1 MEKGLYAMPQGL
13 AAIDSEPALE
23 IVIEDPEALKI
34 NGMEI
39 DLNKEDEGDFDTNL
53 AEHINDGKLAELA
66 GDILGDIDA
75 DISSRKDWMQTYV
88 DGLEL
93 FYCP

>member
-34 NGMEI
+34 DGMEI
-39 DLNKEDEGDFDTNL
+39 DLNKED
-53 AEHINDGKLAELA
+53 
-66 GDILGDIDA
+66 
-75 DISSRKDWMQTYV
+75 
-88 DGLEL
+88 
-93 FYCP
+93 